1 MKKYTIIVKDDS
13 SIFSDVVEVEDL
25 TNLVNLIENRF
36 PNYKSL
42 QISEVKQL
50 IQTA

>member
-1 MKKYTIIVKDDS
+1 MKKYTIIVKDDN
-13 SIFSDVVEVEDL
+13 SIFSDTIEIEDL
-25 TNLVNLIENRF
+25 ANLVCLIESRF

-50 IQTA
+50 IQTM